1 MARKTAKKTPL
12 AELAQAA
19 GEECIEALL
28 DEVRTGKGA
37 SRITAAKTLLERG
50 FGRGVRPSET
60 TGEATGNEKIDPKAD
75 EANPVIAA
83 ALSSLRSE

>member
-12 AELAQAA
+12 TELAQAA

-50 FGRGVRPSET
+50 FGRGIRPSET
-60 TGEATGNEKIDPKAD
+60 TGEADNEKTDPKID